1 MLTQHQT
8 DITRHLLALAAG
20 APLGEGL
27 AVPVVVEP
35 YAGQL
40 LRLDALGY
48 HLPALWVDVEAAAS
62 EAVTEGGDVYESEIT
77 AELVLATLNQASPG
91 AQYSD
96 GLALAAW
103 ATQALMAAP
112 IPLAGGEARPV
123 GAIRFRR
130 IATDHTY
137 WAGRV
142 SATLRLPA

>member
-8 DITRHLLALAAG
+8 DIVQHLRDLASSQASGPAM
-20 APLGEGL
+20 A
-27 AVPVVVEP
+27 PVVVEP

-48 HLPALWVDVEAAAS
+48 HLPALWVDIEAASA
-62 EAVTEGGDVYESEIT
+62 EPVTEGGDVYETAVT
-77 AELVLATLNQASPG
+77 AELVLATLNRHSPG

-103 ATQALMAAP
+103 ATQALLEAP
-112 IPLAGGEARPV
+112 IPMSGALYRPS
-123 GAIRFRR
+123 GPIRFRR
-130 IATDHTY
+130 LATDHTY

-142 SATLRLPA
+142 SADLLLPA